1 MGPRVRK
8 RFAAFAVVFA
18 LLTGGLV
25 SGNSWASPR
34 DYPSPQEVAAAKKNV
49 KKKKAMITRLNGII
63 SDLSVEEAR
72 LTLISQQKA
81 EVYNQAQVLVD
92 QVAAKVKILQTQ
104 ADSANARAIKAKR
117 QLGQIASQMYRSGAA
132 GTSLNLFLNAGHADD
147 LLFQLG
153 AMDRVAQ
160 SSETLYK
167 RSVQTQHYA
176 DSLNSQLKVAKNEL
190 AAKAAIA
197 RNAYVVAQNAAN
209 TLTAKVREN
218 KTLMVTFVAQLASLQ
233 RISARLAA
241 ERAAGLAAD
250 AAQGQGSADMNAPE
264 LYTVSAP
271 NTAKVETAIAYAK
284 QQLGEW
290 YVLGGM
296 GPNVWDCSGIT
307 KAAYAA
313 AGIYIGTHS
322 ATNQFREM
330 ARQEKLIPLAD
341 IQRGD
346 LLWYSSESAFD
357 GDKAHVVIYLG
368 NDMMLE
374 APHPGSQVRIVPVRH
389 GWQLFR
395 YAGRPSAQ

>member
-1 MGPRVRK
+1 MKSRYRL
-8 RFAAFAVVFA
+8 RLAAVAVA
-18 LLTGGLV
+18 ISLLATGLV
-25 SGNSWASPR
+25 SGASWAKPH
-34 DYPSPQEVAAAKKNV
+34 DYPSPQEVAAAQKNV

-63 SDLSVEEAR
+63 ADLAVEEAS
-72 LTLISQQKA
+72 LTLVAQQKA
-81 EVYNQAQVLVD
+81 EVYDQAQVLVD
-92 QVAAKVKILQTQ
+92 QVAAKVRILQTQ
-104 ADSANARAIKAKR
+104 ADSANAQANQAKR
-117 QLGQIASQMYRSGAA
+117 QLGQIAAQMFRSGAA

-147 LLFQLG
+147 LLYQLG

-176 DSLNSQLKVAKNEL
+176 DALNSQLKVAKADL
-190 AAKAAIA
+190 AAKAARA
-197 RNAYVVAQNAAN
+197 HAAYAAAQSAAN
-209 TLTAKVREN
+209 VLTAKVNAN
-218 KTLMVTFVAQLASLQ
+218 KALMVTFTAELASLQ
-233 RISARLAA
+233 KISARLAA

-250 AAQGQGSADMNAPE
+250 AAMGQGSADMTAPE
-264 LYTVSAP
+264 LYTVGPPDS
-271 NTAKVETAIAYAK
+271 AKVETAIAFAK
-284 QQLGEW
+284 QQLGEP

-330 ARQEKLIPLAD
+330 ARQQKLIPLSE

-346 LLWYSSESAFD
+346 LMWYSTDTAFD

-374 APHPGSQVRIVPVRH
+374 APHPGSEVRIVQVRR
-389 GWQLFR
+389 GWELFR
-395 YAGRPSAQ
+395 YAGRPSA